1 MPIDSLYLANLL
13 QVHTPTVQC
22 YTKLCCRVSL
32 RMALKKNVMV
42 VFFVS
47 RCITVC
53 AALAIVCPC
62 SSFYTFLLL
71 FRYSQ
76 TKYFSSV
83 ALIS

>member
-42 VFFVS
+42 VFLCLVVS
-47 RCITVC
+47 LYAQLWR
-53 AALAIVCPC
+53 
-62 SSFYTFLLL
+62 
-71 FRYSQ
+71 
-76 TKYFSSV
+76 SSV
-83 ALIS
+83 LVHLFTHSFFYLDTHKLNISPLWL